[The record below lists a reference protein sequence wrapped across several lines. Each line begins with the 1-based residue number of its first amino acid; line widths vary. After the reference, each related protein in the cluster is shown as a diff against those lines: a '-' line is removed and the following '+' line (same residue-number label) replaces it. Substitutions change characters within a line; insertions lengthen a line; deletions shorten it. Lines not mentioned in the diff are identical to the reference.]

1 MPEPLVYKRRKDLS
15 SNILFR
21 LSLYY
26 IYVSPET
33 WRVAS
38 LLNQL
43 HDIESPGIATQE
55 VRATYEYLHDT
66 EHPMW
71 VRAKD
76 MARKEPDELKRILR
90 YEIGMERER
99 WDVRVVKPVMEM
111 ARLRLVKD

>member
-1 MPEPLVYKRRKDLS
+1 MAESLVYKPRKDLS

-26 IYVSPET
+26 IYVSPKT
-33 WRVAS
+33 WQVAS

-43 HDIESPGIATQE
+43 HKIEPGIATEE
-55 VRATYEYLHDT
+55 VKSTYLHLHDT
-66 EHPMW
+66 EHEVW

-90 YEIGMERER
+90 DEIGMEPDR
-99 WDVRVVKPVMEM
+99 WDIRVVKPVMAM
-111 ARLRLVKD
+111 ARLRLIED